1 MLQYA
6 AKVRGKGFHLDVLD
20 AALFAD
26 NNDAMLHVA
35 FDPFPGGEF
44 KFLSCVE
51 YFKEISPTID
61 LDGSSELIRESPH
74 TWCLA
79 SVNANFDN
87 KALRNHWVA
96 GFFKDQLQPAMWDL
110 LTAREIEKDSN
121 EATKVDAEVK
131 KREEQFEQIKMAGID
146 ETVTACYCQTI
157 DPSHC
162 GEERRKSYTKN
173 RHEWGLYKIQ
183 NQACQTSNTTSTK

>member
-1 MLQYA
+1 MGLQSLS
-6 AKVRGKGFHLDVLD
+6 G
-20 AALFAD
+20 
-26 NNDAMLHVA
+26 NLH
-35 FDPFPGGEF
+35 
-44 KFLSCVE
+44 
-51 YFKEISPTID
+51 
-61 LDGSSELIRESPH
+61 
-74 TWCLA
+74 
-79 SVNANFDN
+79 FDN

-96 GFFKDQLQPAMWDL
+96 GFFKDQLQPEMWDL
-110 LTAREIEKDSN
+110 LTAREIEKDSI

-146 ETVTACYCQTI
+146 ETVTAKPLT
-157 DPSHC
+157 PSHC